1 MLFDR
6 HYDKAGPGVSEG
18 EPRKKGAL
26 RFFEVLFRD
35 FGSYWKAGILALLCL
50 LPGVTGVVIGLSGGG
65 LLFALLS
72 GLVGGILAAPCMVG
86 LFDTIVRSLRDE
98 PGYWWHT
105 YKMAVK
111 RSAKASLLPGALS
124 GLFVTAS
131 ILILYI
137 LLNTSAASLPGWLL
151 AAAYLLLT
159 AGALPYLWM
168 QVALL
173 DLKPLQ
179 LLKNTFSLW
188 FAYFPRTMLAAAF
201 EIAYWLLIFLFFP
214 YTELVLLLTSLWL
227 PALLAAF
234 AVYIPV
240 EKAFNIEKTVRALH
254 EKQRA
259 EADTA
264 SVEPPQK

>member
-6 HYDKAGPGVSEG
+6 HYDKAGPGVAEG
-18 EPRKKGAL
+18 EPRKKGAA

-35 FGSYWKAGILALLCL
+35 FGSYWKAGLLALLCL
-50 LPGVTGVVIGLSGGG
+50 LPGATGVMLGFAGAG
-65 LLFALLS
+65 LLVVLLS
-72 GLVGGILAAPCMVG
+72 GLIGGMIAAPCIVG
-86 LFDTIVRSLRDE
+86 LFDTVVRSLRDE

-124 GLFVTAS
+124 GLFVSAS
-131 ILILYI
+131 ILLLYM
-137 LLNTSAASLPGWLL
+137 LLNAASASLPGWLL
-151 AAAYLLLT
+151 AIAYLLLT
-159 AGALPYLWM
+159 AGALPYLWI

-173 DLKPLQ
+173 DLSPLQ
-179 LLKNTFSLW
+179 LFKNTFSLW
-188 FAYFPRTMLAAAF
+188 FAYFPRTLLAAAF

-214 YTELVLLLTSLWL
+214 YTELVLVFTSLWL

-234 AVYIPV
+234 AIYIPV
-240 EKAFNIEKTVRALH
+240 EKAFNIEQTVRALH

-259 EADTA
+259 EADAA
-264 SVEPPQK
+264 SPELPQK